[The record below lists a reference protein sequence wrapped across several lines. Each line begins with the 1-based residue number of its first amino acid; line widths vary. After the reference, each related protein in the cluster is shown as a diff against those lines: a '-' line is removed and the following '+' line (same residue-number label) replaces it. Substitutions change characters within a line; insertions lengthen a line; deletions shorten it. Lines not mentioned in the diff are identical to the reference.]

1 MHFKAFNVP
10 FREKGL
16 HEALREPGRRGKKV
30 DLSHHSASHHSPSRK
45 VGEPGILP
53 QEKAQGKL
61 FSFKAAIWK

>member
-1 MHFKAFNVP
+1 MP

-16 HEALREPGRRGKKV
+16 HEALNRELGRKRKKV

-53 QEKAQGKL
+53 PEKAQGKL
-61 FSFKAAIWK
+61 FSFKPTIWK